1 MKQRI
6 KIGEKVYIILK
17 GAHLSDEDELLKDVK
32 SLVEKAVAENRREN
46 FLWEGKE
53 AAVKELADDYGIC
66 VDWNATEDEV
76 LRTLVL
82 NRFDIPNFLYV
93 NHGIIL
99 NRFGISNFLNVN
111 NENDSG
117 DDIYIGI
124 WIELDEMQAE
134 DAQDEIAALK
144 RQVARLKNHL
154 RQATDLLD
162 NNLIEIVFNDKD

>member
-17 GAHLSDEDELLKDVK
+17 GAHLSDDDEILKDVK
-32 SLVEKAVAENRREN
+32 SLVEKEVADNRREN

-66 VDWNATEDEV
+66 VDWNATEDEI
-76 LRTLVL
+76 LHTLVI

-93 NHGIIL
+93 IHGIDYL
-99 NRFGISNFLNVN
+99 A
-111 NENDSG
+111 

-162 NNLIEIVFNDKD
+162 NNLIEIVFNDKN